1 MGGTAPGK
9 ASVVANVAACG
20 GHAAEGKAG
29 GQSGQEGLGGQK
41 WEADSSAAEVALTQ
55 GSRAP
60 SGLVCIGLLLAP
72 RPAGILRCEDL
83 PTDPQ

>member
-1 MGGTAPGK
+1 MGGIGGTAPGK
-9 ASVVANVAACG
+9 ASVVANVAACV

-29 GQSGQEGLGGQK
+29 SQSGQEGLGGQK

-60 SGLVCIGLLLAP
+60 SGLFAQGCCWHPVL
-72 RPAGILRCEDL
+72 
-83 PTDPQ
+83 QVY